1 MSSEDYEIF
10 KKIKAAGVALRAKYG
25 VPCPE
30 CRIKLPKAQPTSLM
44 PGQRCR
50 IHNYTDP
57 RPRLADEVVD
67 AVYATQGIKRIKN
80 GAQ

>member
-10 KKIKAAGVALRAKYG
+10 KNIKAAGVALKAKYG
-25 VPCPE
+25 IPCPE
-30 CRIKLPKAQPTSLM
+30 CVVKLPKACPTVLM

-50 IHNYTDP
+50 IHNYTDS

-67 AVYATQGIKRIKN
+67 AIYATQGVTRIKN
-80 GAQ
+80 GTQ

>member
-10 KKIKAAGVALRAKYG
+10 KQIKAAGVALKAKYG
-25 VPCPE
+25 RPCPE
-30 CRIKLPKAQPTSLM
+30 CRVKLPKAHPTILM

-67 AVYATQGIKRIKN
+67 AIYAAQGVTRTR
-80 GAQ
+80 